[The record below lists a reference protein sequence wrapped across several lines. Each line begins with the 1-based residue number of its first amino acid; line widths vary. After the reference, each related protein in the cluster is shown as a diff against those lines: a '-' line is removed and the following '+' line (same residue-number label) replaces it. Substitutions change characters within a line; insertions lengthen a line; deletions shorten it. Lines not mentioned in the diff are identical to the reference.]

1 MLYTRNQYNIILELK
16 TINSN
21 SIKNKLNYKINS
33 SKIPLKK
40 CDIGI
45 NQCDR
50 TDCYIMW
57 KDSYMN
63 NELPFQEMVLDQW
76 DFHMQNRQI
85 KTKSKKQISTYTLNK
100 N

>member
-50 TDCYIMW
+50 TDCYIM
-57 KDSYMN
+57 
-63 NELPFQEMVLDQW
+63 
-76 DFHMQNRQI
+76 
-85 KTKSKKQISTYTLNK
+85 
-100 N
+100 